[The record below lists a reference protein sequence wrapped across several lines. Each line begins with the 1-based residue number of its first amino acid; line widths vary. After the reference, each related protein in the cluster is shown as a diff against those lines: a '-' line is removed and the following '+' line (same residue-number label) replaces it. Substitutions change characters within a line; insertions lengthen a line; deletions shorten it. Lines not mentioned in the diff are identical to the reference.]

1 MRKKLAAVL
10 TMGLILGTSGSVYA
24 ANLESSETQF
34 TCTVTN
40 EPSYTVSIPS
50 SVTMAADGTDVD
62 ITVTDVNN
70 LQDGQRVSVTV
81 AGTDFS
87 FDQLVLSG
95 RDSGGI
101 NRILGYKIQRPDGTL
116 IESIANVSVAK
127 GQGDCV
133 LHRRRDK
140 DIQSNSRDRTYDS
153 KRSYLYRQPY
163 LWNCGGRRR
172 MKQGDRS

>member
-70 LQDGQRVSVTV
+70 LQDGQKVSVTV

-101 NRILGYKIQRPDGTL
+101 NRILGYKIQRPDGTF

-127 GQGDCV
+127 GQEIVSFTEDGT
-133 LHRRRDK
+133 K
-140 DIQSNSRDRTYDS
+140 TYRAIPEIGPTTVKGVTYTGSLTYGIAVADAE
-153 KRSYLYRQPY
+153 
-163 LWNCGGRRR
+163 
-172 MKQGDRS
+172 